1 MAIVPNREQFLA
13 YAQDER
19 DGEVVM
25 LNLLKFKDRVAGDRE
40 GNGTADGTG
49 AEAYRR
55 YSDVVVGMVEAQG
68 GRVVWTGRP
77 EHVLIGD
84 LADDHWDL
92 VALVSYPSRQA
103 FVEMV
108 SQPAYQ
114 DAHRHREGGLERT
127 VLLGCQAL
135 PLPGAGTA
143 TTQTTPDTPG
153 RKPTNT
159 AG

>member
-1 MAIVPNREQFLA
+1 MAIVPNRDQFLA

-25 LNLLKFKDRVAGDRE
+25 LNLLRFKDR
-40 GNGTADGTG
+40 ADGDPGAPGENGDGSARTG
-49 AEAYRR
+49 AESYQR

-68 GRVVWTGRP
+68 GRVMWTGRP

-84 LADDHWDL
+84 VTADHWDL

-127 VLLGCQAL
+127 VLLGCEAL
-135 PLPGAGTA
+135 PVPGTTGTP
-143 TTQTTPDTPG
+143 TGGPG
-153 RKPTNT
+153 DD
-159 AG
+159 

>member
-25 LNLLKFKDRVAGDRE
+25 LNLLRFKDRAGGDADDA
-40 GNGTADGTG
+40 GSNGDGSGRTG
-49 AEAYRR
+49 AEEYGR
-55 YSDVVVGMVEAQG
+55 YSELVVGMVEARG
-68 GRVVWTGRP
+68 GRVVWVGRP

-84 LADDHWDL
+84 VDGDRWDL
-92 VALVSYPSRQA
+92 VALVSYPSRRA

-114 DAHRHREGGLERT
+114 DAHRHRESGLERT
-127 VLLGCQAL
+127 VLLGCEAL
-135 PLPGAGTA
+135 PVPGVAAAGT
-143 TTQTTPDTPG
+143 P
-153 RKPTNT
+153 
-159 AG
+159 AGGSDDD

>member
-25 LNLLKFKDRVAGDRE
+25 LNLLKFKDRVGEGGEARDASAN
-40 GNGTADGTG
+40 GNGTARTG
-49 AEAYRR
+49 AEEYRR
-55 YSDVVVGMVEAQG
+55 YSETVVGMVEAQG
-68 GRVVWTGRP
+68 GRVVWVGRP

-84 LADDHWDL
+84 VAGDHWDL
-92 VALVSYPSRQA
+92 VALVSYPSRRA

-114 DAHRHREGGLERT
+114 DAHRHREGGLERS
-127 VLLGCQAL
+127 VLLGCEAL
-135 PLPGAGTA
+135 PVPGTAGTA
-143 TTQTTPDTPG
+143 GTPIGGADDD
-153 RKPTNT
+153 
-159 AG
+159 